1 MTSKWNILIIGASG
15 GVARAFLK
23 RLDADR
29 ERMGRLLLV
38 DRGEGLLNDPF
49 IPHRALNYE
58 FIKTN
63 VDIAKDLESY
73 MTLLERHSIHLVID
87 LSVNETRPML
97 EATDALGIRYMNT
110 GIANRPGE
118 SFAEVVQDIFRKRGH
133 GWHAPH
139 MLCAGMNPGIVN
151 LWVRD
156 GIERFGVPRGIVHF
170 EYDTGQPLQGWL
182 PLITWS
188 RETFLDEIV
197 NDPAGCME
205 GKDRPKFLYPN
216 PLKHRVPMK
225 EILRAVLVLAEYP
238 SGFLLLHEENIT
250 IAQRYDI
257 PSRFLFAVNPR
268 TMDYLEA
275 IYDRDRSV
283 PLEAIWLGD
292 NREIGLKGSATV
304 GVRLEY
310 EDRHVYFI
318 NTTPHT
324 QIRGSSGSCW
334 QVAAGLHAALLT
346 LLQESL
352 SEDIYFMEDLYG
364 TSCERLIAEYLPKE
378 ELILENASF
387 LPVSP

>member
-1 MTSKWNILIIGASG
+1 MTSKLNILIIGASG

-23 RLDADR
+23 RIGHDR
-29 ERMGRLLLV
+29 ERIGGLLLA
-38 DRGEGLLNDPF
+38 DRGEGLLSDAF

-58 FIKTN
+58 FIRTN
-63 VDIAKDLESY
+63 VDARNDLESY
-73 MTLLERHSIHLVID
+73 LSLLEKHSIHLVID

-118 SFAEVVQDIFRKRGH
+118 SFAEVVLDIFKKRDH

-151 LWVRD
+151 LWVRG
-156 GIERFGVPRGIVHF
+156 GIERFGVPRKIVHF

-197 NDPAGCME
+197 NDPAGYME
-205 GKDRPKFLYPN
+205 RKDEPKFLYPN

-225 EILRAVLVLAEYP
+225 EILSAVVLLEEYP
-238 SGFLLLHEENIT
+238 RGFLLLHEENIT

-257 PSRFLFAVNPR
+257 PSRFLFAINPR

-275 IYDRDRSV
+275 LYDRDGSV
-283 PLEAIWLGD
+283 PLEAMWLGD

-310 EDRHVYFI
+310 EDRQVYFI
-318 NTTPHT
+318 NTTSHT

-352 SEDIYFMEDLYG
+352 LEGIYFMEDLYG
-364 TSCERLIAEYLPKE
+364 TSCERLVAENLPTE
-378 ELILENASF
+378 ELVLENGSF
-387 LPVSP
+387 RPA

>member
-1 MTSKWNILIIGASG
+1 MASKLNILIIGASG

-23 RLDADR
+23 RIGRDR
-29 ERMGRLLLV
+29 QSIGRLLLA
-38 DRGEGLLNDPF
+38 DRHEGVLRDAF
-49 IPHRALNYE
+49 IPHKALNYE

-63 VDIAKDLESY
+63 VDATNDPETY
-73 MTLLERHSIHLVID
+73 RTLLREYSIHLVID

-97 EATDALGIRYMNT
+97 EATDALGISYMNT

-118 SFAEVVQDIFRKRGH
+118 GFAEVVLDVLRKKDD

-151 LWVRD
+151 AWVRQ
-156 GIERFGVPRGIVHF
+156 GIERFGVPRGIIHF
-170 EYDTGQPLQGWL
+170 EYDTGQPLKEWL

-197 NDPAGCME
+197 NDPAGFME
-205 GKDRPKFLYPN
+205 GKDRLKSLYPN
-216 PLKHRVPMK
+216 PLKHRVEMR
-225 EILRAVLVLAEYP
+225 EILSAVVPLEQYP

-257 PSRFLFAVNPR
+257 PSRFLFAIDPR
-268 TMDYLEA
+268 TMDYLETM
-275 IYDRDRSV
+275 YDKNGSV

-292 NREIGLKGSATV
+292 NREIALKGSATV

-310 EDRHVYFI
+310 KDRQVYFL
-318 NTTPHT
+318 NRT
-324 QIRGSSGSCW
+324 QHEQIPGSSGSCW
-334 QVAAGLHAALLT
+334 QVAAGLQVALQT

-352 SEDIYFMEDLYG
+352 SDGIYFMEDLYG
-364 TSCERLIAEYLPKE
+364 TLWEKRVAENLPKE
-378 ELILENASF
+378 ELILEGSSMIPA
-387 LPVSP
+387 